1 MTVVLPL
8 LEDLKIIFLKQ
19 IVLNKIR
26 IVMDL
31 CKKCCSFCFKQP
43 KEVCAVRYAE
53 LSHDDPGHPEKSFN
67 FTQVTESRPSY
78 PPMFETAKST
88 KRINSPH
95 CKKFSRVFIDQPQP
109 SVPMKRLYRPPEN
122 KALQNVMAKQEIPP
136 TRKTHM
142 RSLSDVVSKQSQASW
157 KVGSPP
163 DNPTLKFSLDY
174 DVVRSVLTVH
184 LLSACN
190 LPAMDRCGTSDPY
203 VEIILYPNQDKAKS
217 NIVEKCLNPI
227 FDEKFVFKNVYPCDT
242 GDMILQLYVYDHDT
256 ITKDDKIGGVT
267 ISLEDAD
274 FTGSTMYFDNEV
286 HKKEKKVCTVKYT
299 AIIACIV
306 ERYSGFVQLHRQTA
320 AEPFFCP
327 SLMMITSTV

>member
-1 MTVVLPL
+1 
-8 LEDLKIIFLKQ
+8 
-19 IVLNKIR
+19 
-26 IVMDL
+26 MDL

-142 RSLSDVVSKQSQASW
+142 RSLSDVVSKQSQEI
-157 KVGSPP
+157 GSPL

-203 VEIILYPNQDKAKS
+203 VEIILYPNQDRVRSK
-217 NIVEKCLNPI
+217 IVEKCLNPI
-227 FDEKFVFKNVYPCDT
+227 FDEKFEFKNVYPCDT

-274 FTGSTMYFDNEV
+274 LTGSTMHFDNKV
-286 HKKEKKVCTVKYT
+286 HKNEKKVCTVS
-299 AIIACIV
+299 IQQ
-306 ERYSGFVQLHRQTA
+306 S
-320 AEPFFCP
+320 
-327 SLMMITSTV
+327 